1 MVLQVRER
9 NLYAHLTIFSAL
21 MVEHKS
27 MSALAIDFLSVSSFY
42 HDHCALLVLDRVDDA
57 IPSLPHSVTIPASQF
72 FTSRRAWITRE
83 RPDTAENF
91 PQVFLRDAVEIPLN
105 RFFEKEAICG
115 HLF

>member
-57 IPSLPHSVTIPASQF
+57 IPSLPHSVAILSSKF
-72 FTSRRAWITRE
+72 FTPVRARFTCQRF
-83 RPDTAENF
+83 DATENLS
-91 PQVFLRDAVEIPLN
+91 QVFLRDAFEILLN
-105 RFFEKEAICG
+105 RFFEKEAICA